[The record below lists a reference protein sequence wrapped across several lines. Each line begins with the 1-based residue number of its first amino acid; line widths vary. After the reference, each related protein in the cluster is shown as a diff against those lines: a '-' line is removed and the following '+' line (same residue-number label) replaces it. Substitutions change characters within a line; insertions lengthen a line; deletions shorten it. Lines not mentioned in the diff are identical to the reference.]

1 MQIRYPCNCVD
12 AVGFTK
18 LGCDSDEITHLYLHN
33 MDQKTWS
40 HQKSYHKNMSVTY
53 SAFESTNGK
62 IKMKKEKKK
71 KTDVDVEI
79 EEEVAEG
86 KEEHE

>member
-1 MQIRYPCNCVD
+1 
-12 AVGFTK
+12 
-18 LGCDSDEITHLYLHN
+18 
-33 MDQKTWS
+33 
-40 HQKSYHKNMSVTY
+40 MSVTY

-62 IKMKKEKKK
+62 IKMKKERKK